1 VNYGQHTD
9 AELLRHA
16 DLAQNDLTTTDLERE
31 LLERLEGQVEENILN
46 AGAIEVLEEFDIDT
60 LNTRDLERLR
70 DALQLAADFPEGRA
84 LLEVLEEFDIDTLD
98 TRDLERLRD
107 ALQLAA
113 DFPEGRALLEVL
125 QAQDIDDFEV
135 LAKKLERLTQFDQ
148 VMEDLTDPLT
158 TLQSLVTTE

>member
-31 LLERLEGQVEENILN
+31 LLGRLEAQREENTLT
-46 AGAIEVLEEFDIDT
+46 AGAVEVLD
-60 LNTRDLERLR
+60 
-70 DALQLAADFPEGRA
+70 
-84 LLEVLEEFDIDTLD
+84 EFDIDTLD

-148 VMEDLTDPLT
+148 VMEDLTDPLI
-158 TLQSLVTTE
+158 TLQSLATTE

>member
-1 VNYGQHTD
+1 VNYGKYTN

-16 DLAQNDLTTTDLERE
+16 DLAQNDLTDLERE
-31 LLERLEGQVEENILN
+31 LLGRLEAQVEENILN

-60 LNTRDLERLR
+60 CTTKGLEHLR
-70 DALQLAADFPEGRA
+70 DGLQF
-84 LLEVLEEFDIDTLD
+84 F
-98 TRDLERLRD
+98 
-107 ALQLAA
+107 A

-125 QAQDIDDFEV
+125 QAQDIYDFKV
-135 LAKKLERLTQFDQ
+135 LAKKLERLDKFDQ